1 MITDLTTL
9 PNIGPTLAT
18 RLEQADIHSYDD
30 LAAIGSIEAVLRVK
44 EANLDTC
51 YSMLYAVEGA
61 IQGVRW
67 HAIPKAER
75 AQLKAE
81 FDQVR
86 LSV

>member
-1 MITDLTTL
+1 MTNDLTTL
-9 PNIGPTLAT
+9 TNIGPTLAN
-18 RLEQADIHSYDD
+18 RLKQADIHTYDE

-44 EANLDTC
+44 EANLDAC
-51 YSMLYAVEGA
+51 YNMLYALEGA

-81 FDQVR
+81 FDEAR
-86 LSV
+86 LN